1 MSALVAARN
10 IRKAFDRIPVLH
22 GIDLDLMPG
31 EIIGL
36 LGENGAGKSTL
47 MNILAGELS
56 ADSGELAFDDAAIR
70 LDGTRDRHL
79 GIRFIHQEL
88 SIVPSL
94 SVAENIFLGD
104 YCAGPSGFIDRKAMR
119 TRAAALLARVGASHI
134 DPRISAGRLRAGE
147 QQLVEVAKALA
158 GEIRL
163 LIMDEPTSS
172 LTDHEAQALFGQMR
186 SLAAAG
192 VAVIFITHRIEE
204 ALSICNRILV
214 LRDGRVV
221 SDRPANAV
229 DRATII
235 RDMVGR
241 EATFAY
247 RGSGV
252 IESEIAL
259 SVDGITDGKMLQ
271 PISFDLR
278 KGEVLGLFGLVGS
291 GRTELLE
298 LIYGARPAS
307 SGTMQRN
314 GQSHHP
320 LGPSQAVASGI
331 FMVPEGR
338 KTRGILPRHSVG
350 RNVSIGSLRRLSPF
364 GLVNR
369 ARERT
374 EVLRQTERLRVRM
387 TSPSQRITT
396 LSGGNQQKALLG
408 RALMLGPG
416 VLLLDEPTQGVDVG
430 AKSEIYDIIHDMTSH
445 GLGLLAASSEIPEIL
460 AIADRCA
467 VLSRG
472 RLAGILSREEMNE
485 AAILTLAFAGH

>member
-1 MSALVAARN
+1 MPALVAARN

-47 MNILAGELS
+47 MNILAGELP
-56 ADSGELAFDDAAIR
+56 ADSGELAFDGVPIR

-119 TRAAALLARVGASHI
+119 TRATALLARVGASHI

-158 GEIRL
+158 GDIRL

-221 SDRPANAV
+221 SDRPAS
-229 DRATII
+229 
-235 RDMVGR
+235 VGR
-241 EATFAY
+241 SGDHHPRHGRP
-247 RGSGV
+247 RGDVRVSGQR
-252 IESEIAL
+252 IRRKRNRAL
-259 SVDGITDGKMLQ
+259 GREHDRRTDASADQ
-271 PISFDLR
+271 LR
-278 KGEVLGLFGLVGS
+278 CPQ
-291 GRTELLE
+291 GR
-298 LIYGARPAS
+298 GARPL
-307 SGTMQRN
+307 R
-314 GQSHHP
+314 P
-320 LGPSQAVASGI
+320 
-331 FMVPEGR
+331 
-338 KTRGILPRHSVG
+338 
-350 RNVSIGSLRRLSPF
+350 RRLGSH
-364 GLVNR
+364 R
-369 ARERT
+369 A
-374 EVLRQTERLRVRM
+374 
-387 TSPSQRITT
+387 
-396 LSGGNQQKALLG
+396 A
-408 RALMLGPG
+408 
-416 VLLLDEPTQGVDVG
+416 
-430 AKSEIYDIIHDMTSH
+430 
-445 GLGLLAASSEIPEIL
+445 
-460 AIADRCA
+460 
-467 VLSRG
+467 
-472 RLAGILSREEMNE
+472 
-485 AAILTLAFAGH
+485 